1 MDCLPSPPLSA
12 CGAVRHNAWGEG
24 REGRKRGRGGEEKE
38 VRGWEGGE
46 KEEERGVQKVRVK
59 HL

>member
-12 CGAVRHNAWGEG
+12 CGAVDTIHGG
-24 REGRKRGRGGEEKE
+24 RAGRGGEEKE